1 MAFSRRLRNAFLFI
15 AVMGVLAAGNLS
27 AQVLPVLNS
36 FNGRKFNGT
45 LSVPGPVQFDG
56 CTFVTD
62 SIVLDHSYG
71 VVFRNCSFESR
82 NAVLYLA
89 GSGDGMIL
97 KDCSINGCGLF
108 RFSRKPLLSD
118 RNYIANVTING
129 LEWVVSDDDESVID
143 IQGLD
148 LEENVQGNLN
158 GPVVMFVSADKK
170 QLKGGETA
178 NLKIRGLD
186 KDMFVG
192 WHCMDSTANIVVENE
207 SDCFF
212 IAPQTVT
219 ERRDVLVTAYTE
231 CGLEAACIMTLVPDN
246 NAVIPKGNKKEKS
259 KRSGKRK

>member
-1 MAFSRRLRNAFLFI
+1 MVISRRLQNAFLML
-15 AVMGVLAAGNLS
+15 AVMGIIAANNLS

-36 FNGRKFNGT
+36 FNNRVFNGT
-45 LSVPGPVQFDG
+45 LGVFGPVLFDG

-97 KDCSINGCGLF
+97 TDCCINGCGLL

-129 LEWVVSDDDESVID
+129 LEWVVSDDDESVTD

-148 LEENVQGNLN
+148 LEERVQGTLD
-158 GPVVMFVSADKK
+158 GPVVMLVSADKK

-178 NLKIRGLD
+178 NLTIRGLD

-192 WHCMDSTANIVVENE
+192 WHCLDSTANIVVENE
-207 SDCFF
+207 SDCLF
-212 IAPQTVT
+212 IAPHTVT
-219 ERRDVLVTAYTE
+219 EKRDVLITAYTE
-231 CGLEAACIMTLVPDN
+231 CGLEAACMLTLVPDDKT
-246 NAVIPKGNKKEKS
+246 VIPKGNKKEKS
-259 KRSGKRK
+259 KRSGKKK